1 MYNKDILI
9 DEIKNNKLPIT
20 KSEIEELLRKYI

>member
-9 DEIKNNKLPIT
+9 DEIKNSKLPIT
-20 KSEIEELLRKYI
+20 KSEIEELSLSR